1 MCLDVHK
8 DSAFFRETP
17 FKSYICGNYFKHGTV
32 ESSITWLKST
42 DSTNSELR
50 RRLKQ
55 SDDLSIIAAE
65 MQSAGRGQGEHTWH
79 SEPGRNLTFSIL
91 LRHRCL
97 KASDALA
104 VTSIMTLGI
113 CDYLRTKGIEP
124 WIKWP
129 NDIWVG
135 EKKICGILVENTV
148 NAGKIEFSI
157 VGVGLDLNQTE
168 WPPELPNPVSLKNLT
183 GKEYDTH
190 QELRQLSDALA
201 RRSAQASA
209 PGGAAEIIDEFSKI
223 VVRLER

>member
-1 MCLDVHK
+1 M
-8 DSAFFRETP
+8 
-17 FKSYICGNYFKHGTV
+17 
-32 ESSITWLKST
+32 ESNITWLKST

-50 RRLKQ
+50 RRLDQ
-55 SDDLSIIAAE
+55 SGNLSIVAAE

-79 SEPGRNLTFSIL
+79 SLPGHNLTFSIL

-104 VTSIMTLGI
+104 VTSIMALGI
-113 CDYLRTKGIEP
+113 RDYLRSKGIEP

-135 EKKICGILVENTV
+135 EKKICGILVENTI
-148 NAGKIEFSI
+148 NAGMIEFSI
-157 VGVGLDLNQTE
+157 VGVGLDLNQTD
-168 WPPELPNPVSLKNLT
+168 WPPELPNPVSLKELT
-183 GKEYDTH
+183 GQDYDTH
-190 QELRQLSDALA
+190 EELRQLSGALA

-209 PGGAAEIIDEFSKI
+209 SGGAADIIDEFTKV